1 MKALFS
7 QAETVFDD
15 TDDRS
20 AIAALIEA
28 AADISL
34 LVQKNGEILDM
45 ACGSEDLKA
54 DLGDQWRG
62 HPWAETVTE
71 EGRAKVSELLKLAGS
86 PVGTRAMQDINHRL
100 ADGSDLPIR
109 YWAVS
114 LDKEGRLAALGRDM
128 RGVAALQQQV
138 LNAQLALEQDY
149 WRLRQV
155 ETRYRLLFQMAVD
168 PLLIVDQASEKVL
181 EANPAADKLL
191 SDGGKSLIG
200 ATFPIG
206 FDAPGNE
213 ALRGLLAEASAV
225 GRASIGDV
233 RSTDG
238 SGVFN
243 VSANLLRQDNE
254 ARFLLRLSSV
264 RSEADAAGPETA
276 RLSELL
282 RRAPDAVVLTDLEG
296 QIQAANQTFL
306 ELAELANEE
315 QAVGRSIDRWL
326 GRTGVDLNVLLSNLR
341 QREAVR
347 LFATTLRG
355 EYGGTTEV
363 EISAT
368 LFAQDDGASFGF
380 FIRDIGRRIGAE
392 SALSVRLPKSVEQIT
407 QQIGRVPLKDLVR
420 QSTDLV
426 EKLCIEAALELTGDN
441 RASAAELLGVSRQG
455 LYAKLHRYK
464 LAEKGAED

>member
-1 MKALFS
+1 M
-7 QAETVFDD
+7 FDD

-34 LVQKNGEILDM
+34 LVQKNGEIVDM

-62 HPWAETVTE
+62 QLWADTVTE
-71 EGRAKVSELLKLAGS
+71 DGRAKVAELLKLVGS
-86 PVGTRAMQDINHRL
+86 PVGTRAMQDIIHRL

-114 LDKEGRLAALGRDM
+114 LDREGSLAALGRDM
-128 RGVAALQQQV
+128 RGIAALQQQV

-155 ETRYRLLFQMAVD
+155 ETRYRLVFQMAVD

-191 SDGGKSLIG
+191 SVGGKSIIG
-200 ATFPIG
+200 SSFPVG
-206 FDAPGNE
+206 FDAAGDE
-213 ALRGLLAEASAV
+213 ALRGLLAEAGAV
-225 GRASIGDV
+225 GRASITGV

-238 SGVFN
+238 TETFN

-254 ARFLLRLSSV
+254 VRFLLRVSSV
-264 RSEADAAGPETA
+264 SAESGAAAPDKA
-276 RLSELL
+276 PLSELL

-306 ELAELANEE
+306 ELAELANED

-326 GRTGVDLNVLLSNLR
+326 GRTGVDLNVLMSNLR

-355 EYGGTTEV
+355 EYGGISEV

-368 LFAQDDGASFGF
+368 LYGQDEGGSFGF

-392 SALSVRLPKSVEQIT
+392 SAQSVRLPKTVEQIT
-407 QQIGRVPLKDLVR
+407 QQIGRVPLKELVR

-464 LAEKGAED
+464 LADKGAED